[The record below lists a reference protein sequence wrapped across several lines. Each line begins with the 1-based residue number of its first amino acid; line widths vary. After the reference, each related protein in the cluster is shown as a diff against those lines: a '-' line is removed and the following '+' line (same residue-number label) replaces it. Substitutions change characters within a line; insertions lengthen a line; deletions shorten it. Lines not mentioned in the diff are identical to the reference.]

1 MNDKLRIYFIGIGWF
16 ILSLVSS
23 TLNDVISKYAGLRLP
38 SFEVAFFRFFFS
50 TITLIPFIWYYGKD
64 TLKTSNPFIH
74 IIRGVLLFFGMTSW
88 TYGLTIAPITTG
100 TVISFAIPLFTL
112 VLAVFFLSENII
124 WQRWVVTIIGF
135 LGIVVT
141 LKPHASD
148 FDPKILIFVAAAV
161 AFAMLDIINKRFVI
175 KESMIS
181 MLFYSALIT
190 AILSAP
196 PAALYWQ
203 TPTILE
209 VSLLFILG
217 MSANLI
223 LFFLLKAFKLI
234 DATAVAPYRYFELIF
249 SALAAFFIFKELPEQ
264 STIYGA
270 LIVIPSTLF
279 IVYSEK
285 KIITQKSTTE
295 VDDKSNEY
303 T

>member
-16 ILSLVSS
+16 VLSLVSS

-74 IIRGVLLFFGMTSW
+74 VIRGVLLFFGMTSW

-148 FDPKILIFVAAAV
+148 FDPKILIFVAAAI

-249 SALAAFFIFKELPEQ
+249 SALAAFLIFKELPEQ

-285 KIITQKSTTE
+285 KIITQESTAE